1 MTSAES
7 ALPPPRASR
16 ALVLAVLLLVRVA
29 AAAETIMLKWIL
41 DRNARG
47 GAGASLVFGLYR
59 NAGALPLMFALG
71 GAVDGPRAP
80 RLRDTPHIAALSA
93 TAVLLSQSCYLI
105 GLRLCNRRA
114 LTWRQLRACVH
125 ACMRASMRA
134 LCVCHCASHTKDLT
148 ICTRR
153 GVYSTPRAAAW
164 SSPRRWAI

>member
-1 MTSAES
+1 MTSAAC

-47 GAGASLVFGLYR
+47 GAGASLVFGLWR

-71 GAVDGPRAP
+71 AAADGPRAP
-80 RLRDTPHIAALSA
+80 RLRDAPHVAALAA

-105 GLRLCNRRA
+105 GLRLCNRRV
-114 LTWRQLRACVH
+114 LTWRLLRDACSTHACVRCVRACLRALRNAHQRPDNCTP
-125 ACMRASMRA
+125 
-134 LCVCHCASHTKDLT
+134 LPLT
-148 ICTRR
+148 SRT
-153 GVYSTPRAAAW
+153 A
-164 SSPRRWAI
+164 